1 MLDENMRLAVPL
13 INRAKR
19 MLVRTVLFPW
29 LRAFLATPA
38 GVAAFNS
45 FYGRLPLDQKRRLF
59 FVCAES
65 HFRVE
70 GKWNVDFAGRRL
82 TLPLHRDFA
91 PAWSLA
97 LAFEGHDTELHQFY
111 ETLIRTARP
120 RVMFDVGASYGLHSV
135 RFLSHGVRTVSFEP
149 NTACHAYLRDCG
161 VVNGLEPEIHG
172 VAVAES
178 AGCVE
183 FAVPED
189 ETYLGTIVQGV
200 IDRWRARSDVTT
212 ATVSQVSLDDFVA
225 DSGLVPDFV
234 KIDVEGSEIGVLR
247 GAQRLLATV
256 RPLVVFESWRASD
269 QRKVIFERLTSCGY
283 VIRALT
289 YPYRKTPVLSLGSF
303 CRAPASTT

>member
-91 PAWSLA
+91 LAWSLA

-111 ETLIRTARP
+111 ETLIRTA
-120 RVMFDVGASYGLHSV
+120 
-135 RFLSHGVRTVSFEP
+135 
-149 NTACHAYLRDCG
+149 
-161 VVNGLEPEIHG
+161 
-172 VAVAES
+172 
-178 AGCVE
+178 
-183 FAVPED
+183 
-189 ETYLGTIVQGV
+189 
-200 IDRWRARSDVTT
+200 
-212 ATVSQVSLDDFVA
+212 
-225 DSGLVPDFV
+225 
-234 KIDVEGSEIGVLR
+234 
-247 GAQRLLATV
+247 
-256 RPLVVFESWRASD
+256 
-269 QRKVIFERLTSCGY
+269 
-283 VIRALT
+283 
-289 YPYRKTPVLSLGSF
+289 
-303 CRAPASTT
+303 